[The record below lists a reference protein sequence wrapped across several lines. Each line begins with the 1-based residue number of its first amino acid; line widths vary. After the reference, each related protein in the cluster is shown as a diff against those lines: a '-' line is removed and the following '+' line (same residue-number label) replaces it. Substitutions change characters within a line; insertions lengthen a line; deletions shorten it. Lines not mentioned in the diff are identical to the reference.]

1 MPNIEE
7 NKNHRKNNI
16 KINEFNAKKQELN
29 CGVNI
34 IPIITFLEKELGK
47 DKAIELIES
56 LGLPLSFLSNKR
68 NWVSYDYYSTLLD
81 KVVEVTQDN
90 RAPFKIASVLR
101 PETTFNYI
109 MYAGYATIFL
119 SNPKIMYKTMLSKNI
134 YQTYQK
140 LGEFNI
146 LNETKNSINFEY
158 IIKDG
163 YIQKDNNCLAI
174 EGYFSYGA
182 MTCGY
187 PPSKTSHEITSK
199 QRCVFNVIWEK
210 KSKLF
215 EAVFFIL
222 FLIISFS
229 EFFLYKKIFFIKD
242 ILLTN
247 FIFFSIYFFI
257 KFMQFKRKINYVEV
271 FNFDRNN
278 SILNAL
284 SKIEKDYNDLL
295 EKEKKIMER
304 NTYLTIMSE
313 ARKLI
318 YNAFYFTPVLFNIS
332 KLLIENLNFI
342 KCSYFE
348 FNLKKRSYEYF
359 FDLNNEKITNNN
371 LKSFSFI
378 NVILSNEL
386 IKYNLNNNDYLNI
399 SNDEIKKF
407 IIDKPVNLNL
417 NIFDNYYVNFLF
429 VDIPSSYSGFFL
441 FYSQKESNFSQEIT
455 KMLFEDISDQLK
467 ICYDN
472 ISNRY
477 TIENILS
484 SIPSY
489 VIIFNTGDFKIKFI
503 NNLFITSFP
512 LIEKNIDKIDL
523 IGKELFSILHF
534 NKDVMDNI
542 YDYVNDINVKNIEEF
557 KSEVFE
563 TMINNFVFEYSF
575 FRIPRF
581 KNQEKLVGLIMN
593 DISEA
598 KYFQKNIIVNEKL
611 LALGKVASGI
621 AHEINNPLYAVLASA
636 EEIAENENIDNETRA
651 YAEEIINH
659 VISVSNI
666 IKDLSSFSK
675 TLRKEETYEVDLNNV
690 IEESL
695 KLVKYSSNYLE
706 INIIKNL
713 VEIPLVKTT
722 KGEMQQVFINIF
734 NNAVQAMNGRGTLT
748 VQTENKA
755 NKIIIKVKDTGSGID
770 KENLP
775 FIFDLYFTTKNL
787 EEGSGQ
793 GLHIVKKIITKYHG
807 DIKVSSKIGKG
818 TVFDIIFYINK
829 MGEKNE

>member
-1 MPNIEE
+1 M
-7 NKNHRKNNI
+7 KF
-16 KINEFNAKKQELN
+16 NEFEAKKQELN

-34 IPIITFLEKELGK
+34 IPVIRFLEKNFGMNK
-47 DKAIELIES
+47 TINIVES

-68 NWVSYDYYSTLLD
+68 NWVSYSYYSSLLD
-81 KVVEVTQDN
+81 KLVEVTEDK

-101 PETTFNYI
+101 PESIFDDI
-109 MYAGYATIFL
+109 MYAGYASIFF
-119 SNPKIMYKTMLSKNI
+119 SNPKIMYKSIISKNI
-134 YQTYQK
+134 YKTYQK
-140 LGEFNI
+140 IGDFNL
-146 LNETKNSINFEY
+146 LNETKNSISFEY
-158 IIKDG
+158 ILKNN
-163 YIQKDNNCLAI
+163 YKHKNNNCIAI
-174 EGYFSYGA
+174 EGYLSFGA
-182 MTCGY
+182 LICGY
-187 PPSKTSHEITSK
+187 PPASTSYQITSDN
-199 QRCVFNVIWEK
+199 RCIFTVSWEK

-215 EAVFFIL
+215 EIVFFTLFSIVFVSEIL
-222 FLIISFS
+222 
-229 EFFLYKKIFFIKD
+229 LYKKIFLLKD
-242 ILLTN
+242 IMLST
-247 FIFFSIYFFI
+247 FIFFAIYFFV
-257 KFMQFKRKINYVEV
+257 KNMQFKKKITHEEI

-295 EKEKKIMER
+295 EKEIKIMER

-318 YNAFYFTPVLFNIS
+318 YYALYFTPVLFNIT
-332 KLLIENLNFI
+332 KLLLDNLNFV
-342 KCSYFE
+342 KCVYFE
-348 FNLKKRSYEYF
+348 FSLKKRSYEYL
-359 FDLNNEKITNNN
+359 FDLNNEKIVTEDI
-371 LKSFSFI
+371 KAVSFI
-378 NVILSNEL
+378 NFIMSGEIIEYIQKSNNYMNIETNDL
-386 IKYNLNNNDYLNI
+386 KKY
-399 SNDEIKKF
+399 
-407 IIDKPVNLNL
+407 IIDKPINFNLDLFNKYYA
-417 NIFDNYYVNFLF
+417 NILF
-429 VDIPSSYSGFFL
+429 IDMPSTYSGFFL
-441 FYSQKESNFSQEIT
+441 FFSLKKSNFSREII

-467 ICYDN
+467 ICYEN
-472 ISNRY
+472 ISTRY

-489 VIIFNTGDFKIKFI
+489 VIIFNTEDYTIKFI
-503 NNLFITSFP
+503 NNLFLTSFP
-512 LIEKNIDKIDL
+512 LIEKKIDKLDV
-523 IGKELFSILHF
+523 IGKKLFTVLHF
-534 NKDVMDNI
+534 NQDVIDNI
-542 YDYVNDINVKNIEEF
+542 QNYINEITINNIEDL
-557 KSEVFE
+557 KSEVYE
-563 TMINNFVFEYSF
+563 TMINNFVFEYSL

-581 KNQEKLVGLIMN
+581 KNQEKLLGLIMN
-593 DISEA
+593 DITEA

-636 EEIAENENIDNETRA
+636 EEISENESIDNETRD

-713 VEIPLVKTT
+713 GEIPLIKTT

-734 NNAVQAMNGRGTLT
+734 NNAVQAMNGRGTLNVET
-748 VQTENKA
+748 KNKS
-755 NKIIIKVKDTGSGID
+755 NRIIIVIKDTGSGIS

-793 GLHIVKKIITKYHG
+793 GLHIVKKIITKYNG
-807 DIKVSSKIGKG
+807 DIKVTSKIGKG
-818 TVFDIIFYINK
+818 SVFHITFYLDR
-829 MGEKNE
+829 MGVFNE